1 MTFRKLTAAL
11 LFAACSLPALAQET
25 LVVYWTKG
33 FYPQEDKAL
42 DDVIDKFQKKT
53 GVKVELSRYA
63 PQESVPKAVAA
74 LDSGTPPDVAYG
86 DVFDFQVAGKWAFEG
101 RLEDLSDIL

>member
-1 MTFRKLTAAL
+1 MSRQVNPPNRELELSSNIRRGGLPVTCKKLAAAL

-42 DDVIDKFQKKT
+42 DEMIDKLQKKT

-63 PQESVPKAVAA
+63 PQASVLTVVGAIT
-74 LDSGTPPDVAYG
+74 SGT
-86 DVFDFQVAGKWAFEG
+86 
-101 RLEDLSDIL
+101 RSDDG